1 MAAAGPWRNDLR
13 FEGGRFAGRGL
24 PISVLRELQV
34 YCDLVVKVAKAVFL
48 RDNPY
53 HRRAPNGFERR
64 FLPRLV
70 YIDKGSVTPVL
81 EREFSNGLAID
92 DEFDFAARHIGDVV
106 AAVHEETVM
115 LRLMRLPGFDI
126 GEISKLGKTLE
137 PSEKIIL
144 RDSSNREAILDEE
157 VRQYLEHYSRQTYI
171 IRGRA
176 NRRQPMHKEPAI
188 PRQLDVEAHLFARVL
203 RTRLVGRVT
212 GVDAARGRFTI
223 WSDASR
229 RYCRGPFRDS
239 SDLPLLKRVITD
251 DRRAGPSVELDGF
264 VRFDSFDIPRGWSEL
279 HSLEEKLSE
288 QSSPFEKLE
297 IQLRNLS
304 RLQERW
310 FDDASRAPTS
320 NAIQTATA
328 ITDLL
333 RSRSLP
339 TPTAF
344 PTPDGGVSLEW
355 ILSDVQIGV
364 TILAPGNEG
373 DLSFWN
379 ENTGADGFEQ
389 NQKLDAE
396 RVVRYVSRL
405 TQD

>member
-1 MAAAGPWRNDLR
+1 MERESSD
-13 FEGGRFAGRGL
+13 RFALDG
-24 PISVLRELQV
+24 
-34 YCDLVVKVAKAVFL
+34 
-48 RDNPY
+48 
-53 HRRAPNGFERR
+53 
-64 FLPRLV
+64 
-70 YIDKGSVTPVL
+70 
-81 EREFSNGLAID
+81 D
-92 DEFDFAARHIGDVV
+92 DEFDLAARYIGDIV
-106 AAVHEETVM
+106 AAVHEDNVRSVM
-115 LRLMRLPGFDI
+115 MELPSFDI
-126 GEISKLGKTLE
+126 DEISKLGKTLE

-157 VRQYLEHYSRQTYI
+157 VRQHLEHYSRQTYI
-171 IRGRA
+171 I
-176 NRRQPMHKEPAI
+176 
-188 PRQLDVEAHLFARVL
+188 

-264 VRFDSFDIPRGWSEL
+264 VRFDSFGSPSGWSEL
-279 HSLEEKLSE
+279 YSLEEKLSE
-288 QSSPFEKLE
+288 QSSTFEKLE
-297 IQLRNLS
+297 VQLRNLS

-310 FDDASRAPTS
+310 FDDDSRAPTS
-320 NAIQTATA
+320 NAIQTATTIA
-328 ITDLL
+328 DLL

-339 TPTAF
+339 APTAF

-355 ILSDVQIGV
+355 IVSDVQIGV

-396 RVVRYVSRL
+396 RVVHYVSQL